1 MSAEEYRRQLA
12 ALAEATARRDAE
24 LLATERAYHDG
35 AATATAELVRAE
47 AMAAAAE
54 RRAGAL
60 TVSVAEVDRESARLW
75 QALRGLHRRRPG
87 WASRV
92 GVPPEPMLPQSPDL
106 GYPDQAA
113 PDSRAQALLDRA
125 ARRITLARHGVPRP
139 APPRRVLPLLPVVGA
154 AAAAF
159 TALFAAGL
167 MTLSGGNTGAHLI
180 TLSGDGLPSVQLV
193 LRVAGWSAFFLAP
206 FTGLPLAS
214 ALLNRLFDSRL
225 DVGAIGLL
233 VLGGMASASG
243 ISMALG
249 H

>member
-1 MSAEEYRRQLA
+1 MSADEYRRQLA

-35 AATATAELVRAE
+35 AVTATAELVRAE
-47 AMAAAAE
+47 AMASAAE

-60 TVSVAEVDRESARLW
+60 TITVAEVDRESVRLW
-75 QALRGLHRRRPG
+75 HALRGLHRRRPG
-87 WASRV
+87 WAGRV
-92 GVPPEPMLPQSPDL
+92 GEPPEPMLPQSADL

-113 PDSRAQALLDRA
+113 PDARALALLERA
-125 ARRITLARHGVPRP
+125 ARRISNARHRTPRP
-139 APPRRVLPLLPVVGA
+139 SPPRRVLPLLPVVGA

-167 MTLSGGNTGAHLI
+167 LTLGGGYTTA
-180 TLSGDGLPSVQLV
+180 QLV
-193 LRVAGWSAFFLAP
+193 LRVVGWSAFFLAP

-214 ALLNRLFDSRL
+214 ALLHRLFDSRL

-243 ISMALG
+243 ISMALS

>member
-12 ALAEATARRDAE
+12 ALAEATARRDAD

-54 RRAGAL
+54 RRAAAL
-60 TVSVAEVDRESARLW
+60 TASVGGVDREASRIWA
-75 QALRGLHRRRPG
+75 ALRAMHRRRPG
-87 WASRV
+87 WAARV
-92 GVPPEPMLPQSPDL
+92 GEPPEPVLPQSADL
-106 GYPDQAA
+106 GYPDQTVPEA
-113 PDSRAQALLDRA
+113 RALALLHRA
-125 ARRITLARHGVPRP
+125 SRRIDQARRGVPRP

-167 MTLSGGNTGAHLI
+167 VTLGGGYT
-180 TLSGDGLPSVQLV
+180 TMQLV
-193 LRVAGWSAFFLAP
+193 LRTAGWSVFFVAP
-206 FTGLPLAS
+206 FTGLPLA
-214 ALLNRLFDSRL
+214 AVLLDRVFGSRL

-243 ISMALG
+243 ISIALA